1 MGCTHASVGIG
12 PRGALKKYKNEMFDK
27 EQERPDSGYNRKAGG
42 KELTLP
48 NTQLCPLCYTF
59 FFLPYITHHKLAF
72 TFFFHGLRN

>member
-1 MGCTHASVGIG
+1 MHRWDLVQGTT
-12 PRGALKKYKNEMFDK
+12 LEKYKNEMFDK

-59 FFLPYITHHKLAF
+59 FLYCLT
-72 TFFFHGLRN
+72 